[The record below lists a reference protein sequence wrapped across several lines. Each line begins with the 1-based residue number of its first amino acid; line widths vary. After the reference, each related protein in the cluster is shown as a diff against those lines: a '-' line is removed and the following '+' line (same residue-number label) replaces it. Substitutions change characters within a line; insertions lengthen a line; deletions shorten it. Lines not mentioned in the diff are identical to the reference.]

1 MSDSSLVAI
10 FFSPCHGVISQLDGG
25 KGYGSSAIVYVAKYK
40 PLQKLVGVKQIE
52 LDRFESNQIEE
63 LRVALS
69 LFVNG
74 DTLC

>member
-1 MSDSSLVAI
+1 MDK
-10 FFSPCHGVISQLDGG
+10 GK

-63 LRVALS
+63 LRVSSLS
-69 LFVNG
+69 LKKTRHA
-74 DTLC
+74 TLTFSGNRKRFR